1 MTRNVLTYSENDN
14 RPYLNIFIS
23 HHLQKDTDG
32 NGFHIERSIFTSIHL
47 VSATVWYNCSDD
59 GGIGLAQESF
69 HSFTDPGSVE
79 VFLIVHVVLH
89 VIWLLSLVTLFC
101 HSKKWTVIWVL
112 STLMIILYGAIV
124 GCLFAIEIYDSVV
137 SYL

>member
-1 MTRNVLTYSENDN
+1 MVMS
-14 RPYLNIFIS
+14 FI
-23 HHLQKDTDG
+23 
-32 NGFHIERSIFTSIHL
+32 IERSIFTSIHL

-89 VIWLLSLVTLFC
+89 IIWLLSLVTLFC

-137 SYL
+137 SYTSNPKLM